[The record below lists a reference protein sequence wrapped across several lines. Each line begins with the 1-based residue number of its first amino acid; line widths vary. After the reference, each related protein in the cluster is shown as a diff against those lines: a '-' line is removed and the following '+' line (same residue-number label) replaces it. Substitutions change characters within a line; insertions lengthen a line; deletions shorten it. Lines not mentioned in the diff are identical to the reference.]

1 MARSAKLS
9 TESHNY
15 YSRDFKVNMI
25 PTISPIP
32 TGLRNSPHHLRR
44 RINQLANPG
53 TYDSIMESLIEISEA
68 QEQQISVE
76 VDFTSFPDA
85 MVELNSEEQNVR
97 LLIWHAKS
105 RLYAHALNLPE
116 NRPLTYNSFT
126 NHSLENSFWQDVYLF
141 HLQAPWAK
149 HADARAGIQ
158 TVLVI
163 DRTNGEKDIISKE
176 FKCAMSWA
184 VELHTSIRAKLE
196 DSSLD
201 LGECEEEDKLALVKS
216 MLEEELL
223 IHESLMRSWAG
234 DVLELWKIVY
244 GIAPLDHPWFR
255 LINSL
260 PPPRV
265 HVVEDQQIEVRS
277 EDIIQNL
284 DEGDE
289 NAGSDDVDGEEI
301 RAEDLLNLLNIASGD
316 PATDE

>member
-1 MARSAKLS
+1 
-9 TESHNY
+9 
-15 YSRDFKVNMI
+15 
-25 PTISPIP
+25 
-32 TGLRNSPHHLRR
+32 
-44 RINQLANPG
+44 
-53 TYDSIMESLIEISEA
+53 MESLIEISEA

-196 DSSLD
+196 D
-201 LGECEEEDKLALVKS
+201 V
-216 MLEEELL
+216 
-223 IHESLMRSWAG
+223 
-234 DVLELWKIVY
+234 VY